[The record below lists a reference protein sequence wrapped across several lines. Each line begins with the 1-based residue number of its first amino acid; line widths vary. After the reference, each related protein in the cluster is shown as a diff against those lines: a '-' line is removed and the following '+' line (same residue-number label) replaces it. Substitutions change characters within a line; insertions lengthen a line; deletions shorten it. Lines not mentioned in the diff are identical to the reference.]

1 MQLMA
6 AFVPAGLKAGLG
18 GAAGAAGG
26 GFSLASVLQGTAT
39 VLGVVSS
46 IAGGNADAERMEA
59 EAADA
64 NAEQALETL
73 QGIDRRTQTRKA
85 LIDAVGA
92 QDAAYAASG
101 IDLSAGTVVEARNE
115 AYREADAALG
125 TAGNTE
131 ITRNSRLSERA
142 ANYRTSAKRA
152 RRSGWIDGLTGGLSS
167 AASMFGRGGPTRS
180 SLRPTDPWSGLRFRS
195 DPWAELR

>member
-1 MQLMA
+1 MELMA

-18 GAAGAAGG
+18 GAAAGAAGG

-46 IAGGNADAERMEA
+46 IAGGNADAERLEA

-64 NAEQALETL
+64 DAEQALETL

-85 LIDAVGA
+85 LIDAVGSM
-92 QDAAYAASG
+92 DAAYVASG

-131 ITRNSRLSERA
+131 LTRTSRLSERA
-142 ANYRTSAKRA
+142 ASYRTMAKRA
-152 RRSGWIDGLTGGLSS
+152 RRAGWVGGLMGGMNS
-167 AASMFGRGGPTRS
+167 AASMLQRGGPRRTA
-180 SLRPTDPWSGLRFRS
+180 LRPR
-195 DPWAELR
+195 DPWAGLR